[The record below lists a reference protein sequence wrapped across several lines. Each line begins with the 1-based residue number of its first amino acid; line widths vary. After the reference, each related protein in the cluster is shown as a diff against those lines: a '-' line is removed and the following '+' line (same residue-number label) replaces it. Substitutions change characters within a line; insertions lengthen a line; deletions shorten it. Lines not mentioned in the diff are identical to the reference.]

1 MSIFESLGQGDIW
14 SLGGMQ
20 FESPVRDI
28 LDKESFSLD
37 ELLREDDLLQEIK
50 CKNSKLIEYL
60 ASEEQI
66 ECMINYMIVPPPADC
81 TDDLIKFKYPYVSC
95 EIFCCEL
102 DEILRVLIGY
112 DNKFLKQIFSILD
125 SEAPVDNYLAGYFEK
140 LLEMLFR
147 RTTIPVISY
156 INNSGRELF
165 LKFLSHIDNYSVSQ
179 IIQRLMLPH
188 IPFVHSYGEMSQ
200 SDEERQLSQCNWSLS
215 SNICELLCSQM
226 LQSNNINVATHISD
240 LLITILQL
248 SPADTLILFHICQSD
263 CLDALINAALS
274 DAVINP
280 EPNSNPYDH
289 LPTAISLAA
298 ILVLESILIRLCEPI
313 MPYGDE
319 GLSSSPEE
327 SNNINFLQQQIK
339 LNSDKVCAKMVQHMS
354 KLSEHLAHY
363 IDSNPHEPLVFQ
375 TKTKFPRLGQRG
387 LQLVKFVEALVRL
400 NEPAID
406 EAMCIRCVFQHVI
419 DLMFAYELNSLL
431 HLSVQHIIIMILDGG
446 DGRKGIRKHVLVTCN
461 MIQNIMKSIIN
472 SSNNNDSNIVASL
485 AGARRP
491 ILGHLIV
498 LAQTI
503 SQVIDNDIDSIN
515 NSSVQLNNISI
526 NGSDSLGGEKLDP
539 LNSSEDL
546 LNAEQNSVP
555 VDLKSSWG
563 EFVATYL
570 RPIIEKQAMFQGSS
584 RNDDSEYGA
593 YGTEEINQF
602 SGPQALKYRTSIDDE
617 VDDEDDDDDDDDDDV
632 YASNSN
638 NSNNS
643 NVTQDVAFQAD
654 FSKLNLSNGVEV
666 GNFAT
671 FDSPLDNSVSNNTQ
685 SNDEILDPFAN
696 NSSKSDFDPF
706 SS

>member
-1 MSIFESLGQGDIW
+1 MANSRRDMSIFESLGQGDIW

-66 ECMINYMIVPPPADC
+66 ECMINYMIVPPPTDC
-81 TDDLIKFKYPYVSC
+81 TDDLVKFKYPYVSC

-125 SEAPVDNYLAGYFEK
+125 SDAPIDNYLAGYFEK

-147 RTTIPVISY
+147 RTTVPVISY
-156 INNSGRELF
+156 INNSGSELF
-165 LKFLSHIDNYSVSQ
+165 LKFLSHIDNYSISQ

-188 IPFVHSYGEMSQ
+188 IPFTHSYGEMLQ
-200 SDEERQLSQCNWSLS
+200 SEEERQLSQCNWSS
-215 SNICELLCSQM
+215 TSNICELLCSQM

-248 SPADTLILFHICQSD
+248 SPPDTLILFHICQSN
-263 CLDALINAALS
+263 CLDAFINAALS
-274 DAVINP
+274 DSVLNP
-280 EPNSNPYDH
+280 EPNSNPYNH

-298 ILVLESILIRLCEPI
+298 IIVLESILIRLCEPI
-313 MPYGDE
+313 IPYGEE

-327 SNNINFLQQQIK
+327 SSNINFLQQQIK
-339 LNSDKVCAKMVQHMS
+339 LNSDKVCAKMVQHMT
-354 KLSEHLAHY
+354 KLSEHLARY

-400 NEPAID
+400 NEPVID
-406 EAMCIRCVFQHVI
+406 EAMCNKCVFQYVV

-431 HLSVQHIIIMILDGG
+431 HLSVQHIILMILDGG
-446 DGRKGIRKHVLVTCN
+446 DGRKGTRKHVLVTCN
-461 MIQNIMKSIIN
+461 MIPNIMKCIID
-472 SSNNNDSNIVASL
+472 SSNNNDSSIVASL

-503 SQVIDNDIDSIN
+503 SQVVDS
-515 NSSVQLNNISI
+515 
-526 NGSDSLGGEKLDP
+526 
-539 LNSSEDL
+539 
-546 LNAEQNSVP
+546 
-555 VDLKSSWG
+555 
-563 EFVATYL
+563 
-570 RPIIEKQAMFQGSS
+570 
-584 RNDDSEYGA
+584 
-593 YGTEEINQF
+593 
-602 SGPQALKYRTSIDDE
+602 
-617 VDDEDDDDDDDDDDV
+617 
-632 YASNSN
+632 
-638 NSNNS
+638 
-643 NVTQDVAFQAD
+643 
-654 FSKLNLSNGVEV
+654 
-666 GNFAT
+666 
-671 FDSPLDNSVSNNTQ
+671 
-685 SNDEILDPFAN
+685 
-696 NSSKSDFDPF
+696 
-706 SS
+706 